1 MFINTFDV
9 MKIITSILCMYFGL
23 LMAQPFV
30 NMELGVPNKPNSCHP
45 GKCCKEM
52 EHKGSGKQ
60 QSNTCN
66 RDFCNPFVPCGI
78 SIVYRLPVHDFAD
91 RIIDAPKKLK
101 PATNENIIS
110 NYLSDCWH
118 PPKLLS

>member
-1 MFINTFDV
+1 
-9 MKIITSILCMYFGL
+9 MKILTSILCMYFGL

-52 EHKGSGKQ
+52 EHKGADKQ
-60 QSNTCN
+60 QSNSCN
-66 RDFCNPFVPCGI
+66 RDFCNPFVPCGT
-78 SIVYRLPVHDFAD
+78 SIVYVIPSHNFMNQVREVPE
-91 RIIDAPKKLK
+91 KLK

-110 NYLSDCWH
+110 NYLSDCWR
-118 PPKLLS
+118 PPELLS